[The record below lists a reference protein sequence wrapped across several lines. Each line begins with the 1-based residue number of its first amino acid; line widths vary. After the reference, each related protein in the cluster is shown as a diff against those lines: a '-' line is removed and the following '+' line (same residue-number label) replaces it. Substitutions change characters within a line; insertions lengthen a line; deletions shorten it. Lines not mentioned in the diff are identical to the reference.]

1 MQQALVTRGVA
12 ADRITSKGYG
22 ESCPVADNNSP
33 EGRAMNRRVEIVIA
47 DENGN
52 LRSRR

>member
-1 MQQALVTRGVA
+1 MQQALVSRGIT
-12 ADRITSKGYG
+12 ADRITTQGYG
-22 ESCPVADNNSP
+22 KAFPVADNASP